1 MFLTLLIITPG
12 QAQETRPQ
20 RLLVEMTMEKLLAV
34 FSGPDENVR
43 RWFWK
48 PQNTLNF
55 CVQMILPEE
64 NRSRA

>member
-1 MFLTLLIITPG
+1 M
-12 QAQETRPQ
+12 
-20 RLLVEMTMEKLLAV
+20 LVEMTMEKLLAV

-43 RWFWK
+43 RWLWK